1 MYPIIVEKVSLSYGP
16 ICALKDI
23 SISVEEGELYGLIGP
38 DGAGKSSLFRILATL
53 ILPDSGKASLVGLD
67 VVDNYKAIRKIVGY
81 MPGKFSLYG
90 DLTVEEN
97 LMLFARLFE
106 TTIDENYNIIE
117 DIYKQLE
124 PFKKRRAD
132 NLSGGMKQ
140 KLALCCALIH
150 QPRVLLLDEPTTGVD
165 PVSRVEF
172 WDMLKRLKEKGISIL
187 VSTPYMDEANL
198 CDRISL
204 IREGEILMTD
214 TPSRVAA
221 SLDFTLLAVSSSD
234 MYHLLNDLRKW
245 EGCHSCF
252 AFGDTHH
259 LVLKEGFEEA
269 DVEKLLK
276 DIGYKDIFIKE
287 MNPTVEDAFMEL
299 LQKKV
304 TNEG

>member
-124 PFKKRRAD
+124 PFKKRRAA